1 VKKRQPTFRDGA
13 MSPTVYLLSSLAALA
28 TLAAATLTQ
37 SGIYFDN
44 GENEKGPFNTLL
56 HT

>member
-44 GENEKGPFNTLL
+44 GENGKGQFNTLIS
-56 HT
+56 